1 MDPIFAELQIDA
13 GWLLPIE
20 PEMPLRQHSVVVNGG
35 VITAVLP
42 TADAAARY
50 SAKRRVDLSNHIVL
64 PGLVNAHCHA
74 AMSLMR
80 GIADDLVLED
90 WLQAHIWPR
99 EAAHMSADFVFDG
112 SLLAAAEMIRGGI
125 KRAESH
131 QITKV
136 EDTQNFI
143 AKMFEIA
150 PNFDEQA
157 EIKAVLDEQNIS
169 PDKRIEKLQSPVIS
183 DDVWEKAKSNY
194 KENAWF
200 AHLPRKQS
208 AVNKKS
214 KLKSK

>member
-1 MDPIFAELQIDA
+1 MLIV
-13 GWLLPIE
+13 
-20 PEMPLRQHSVVVNGG
+20 RQEQFEAIIKGTEEDFVNYLFDF
-35 VITAVLP
+35 VQSNHTE
-42 TADAAARY
+42 AAA
-50 SAKRRVDLSNHIVL
+50 KR
-64 PGLVNAHCHA
+64 
-74 AMSLMR
+74 
-80 GIADDLVLED
+80 DDKIL
-90 WLQAHIWPR
+90 R
-99 EAAHMSADFVFDG
+99 
-112 SLLAAAEMIRGGI
+112 EMIRGGI
-125 KRAESH
+125 KRAASH